1 METIVLPDI
10 RSWSALC
17 SNNCVS
23 VWSGLRLN
31 CSTQGVLIQTIDDQ
45 RKSLDDDSTVGAF
58 FLDLI
63 SPRATS
69 IVRVWCAGNAEEWF
83 WICRSGRH

>member
-1 METIVLPDI
+1 MFNQ
-10 RSWSALC
+10 LC
-17 SNNCVS
+17 S

-31 CSTQGVLIQTIDDQ
+31 CSTQDVLIYTIDDQ
-45 RKSLDDDSTVGAF
+45 RKCVDDDSIVRAL

-63 SPRATS
+63 SPIAIS

-83 WICRSGRH
+83 RICRSGRH